1 MVAEATIRVSPFC
14 FFGLFGFFFTTVA
27 LPIAVKVSGLEY
39 HASLFLLD
47 WTLLPKTLEVH
58 AECLILTPIGNLALE
73 TSDPLCHP
81 VSH

>member
-1 MVAEATIRVSPFC
+1 MVAEATIRFSPFC
-14 FFGLFGFFFTTVA
+14 FFGLFVFFTTVA

-39 HASLFLLD
+39 HASLFHLD

-58 AECLILTPIGNLALE
+58 AECLVLTPIGNLALE